1 MNVLIVT
8 FLVAHSPSGVVT
20 YYQTLAKDLK
30 RKGVNV
36 RVIESTHTPFF
47 WNKSLNLLKRIA
59 NPLGI
64 KSRIFYEE
72 ASYFV
77 RLYLAVRK
85 IRKENFSVIHAQD
98 VRSGVAAYLALGKK
112 VPIVLTCHFN
122 DDPVTEYIS
131 AHSLSQSFV
140 ERITDWYK
148 WLFSHVNSYVFVS
161 NYAYEKSK
169 HLLPDGINKIIQY
182 NTVQID
188 EPPVKEAR
196 SDASKF
202 LISNVGYVD
211 ERKNQEL
218 LIRAGQELRNKGIT
232 NFAIWLIGDGPKRKE
247 YEQLVQALGLTEQ
260 VQFHGRQPA
269 PWKLVAQTDL
279 YIHTALN
286 DNCPYSI
293 IEAFA
298 VKTPVLAL
306 PVGGVPELL
315 PDERSKLRSADATQV
330 ADQIVAHLDAG
341 VRKELAESQAVFASQ
356 NFNHE
361 LALDKLIDFYRKATL
376 Q

>member
-1 MNVLIVT
+1 
-8 FLVAHSPSGVVT
+8 
-20 YYQTLAKDLK
+20 
-30 RKGVNV
+30 
-36 RVIESTHTPFF
+36 
-47 WNKSLNLLKRIA
+47 
-59 NPLGI
+59 
-64 KSRIFYEE
+64 
-72 ASYFV
+72 
-77 RLYLAVRK
+77 
-85 IRKENFSVIHAQD
+85 
-98 VRSGVAAYLALGKK
+98 
-112 VPIVLTCHFN
+112 
-122 DDPVTEYIS
+122 
-131 AHSLSQSFV
+131 
-140 ERITDWYK
+140 
-148 WLFSHVNSYVFVS
+148 VFVS

-169 HLLPDGINKIIQY
+169 HLLPAGINKIIQY
-182 NTVQID
+182 NTVQVD
-188 EPPVKEAR
+188 EIPAKGEK
-196 SDASKF
+196 SDADKF

-218 LIRAGQELRNKGIT
+218 LIRAGQELRNKGII

-247 YEQLVQALGLTEQ
+247 YEQLVQSLGLTEQ

-315 PDERSKLRSADATQV
+315 PDERSKLRSTDAVQV
-330 ADQIVAHLDAG
+330 AEQIIAHLDAV
-341 VRKELAESQAVFASQ
+341 VRKELAESQTVFASQ

-361 LALDKLIDFYRKATL
+361 LALDKLIDFYRKAIL
-376 Q
+376 

>member
-47 WNKSLNLLKRIA
+47 WNKSLNLLKRIV

-72 ASYFV
+72 TSTFA

-85 IRKENFSVIHAQD
+85 VRKENFSVIHAQD
-98 VRSGVAAYLALGKK
+98 VRSGVAAYMALGKK

-140 ERITDWYK
+140 GRIAEWYK
-148 WLFSHVNSYVFVS
+148 WLFSYVKSYVFVS

-169 HLLPDGINKIIQY
+169 HLLPDDINKIIQF
-182 NTVQID
+182 NTVQVPELPD
-188 EPPVKEAR
+188 REPRA
-196 SDASKF
+196 DAGKL

-247 YEQLVQALGLTEQ
+247 YEQLVQSLGLTEQ
-260 VQFHGRQPA
+260 VHFHGRQPA

-315 PDERSKLRSADATQV
+315 PDERSQLRSANATQV
-330 ADQIVAHLDAG
+330 AEQIIDHLDAG
-341 VRKELAESQAVFASQ
+341 VRKELADSQAVFASR

-361 LALDKLIDFYRKATL
+361 LALEKLIDFYRKATIH
-376 Q
+376 

>member
-30 RKGVNV
+30 KKGVNV
-36 RVIESTHTPFF
+36 QVIDPTRTPFF
-47 WNKSLNLLKRIA
+47 WNKSLNLLKRIV

-72 ASYFV
+72 TSTFA

-85 IRKENFSVIHAQD
+85 VRKENFSVIHAQD
-98 VRSGVAAYLALGKK
+98 VRSGVAAYMALGKK

-140 ERITDWYK
+140 GRITEWYK
-148 WLFSHVNSYVFVS
+148 WLFSYVKSYVFVS

-169 HLLPDGINKIIQY
+169 HLLPADINKIIQF
-182 NTVQID
+182 NTVQVPELPAR
-188 EPPVKEAR
+188 EPRADPGKL
-196 SDASKF
+196 

-218 LIRAGQELRNKGIT
+218 LIRAGQELRKKGIT

-247 YEQLVQALGLTEQ
+247 YEQLVQSLDLTDH
-260 VQFHGRQPA
+260 VHFHGRQPA

-315 PDERSKLRSADATQV
+315 PDERSQLHSANAGQV
-330 ADQIVAHLDAG
+330 AEQIIAHLDAG
-341 VRKELAESQAVFASQ
+341 VRKELADSQAIFASQ

-361 LALDKLIDFYRKATL
+361 LALDKLIDFYRKATI
-376 Q
+376 